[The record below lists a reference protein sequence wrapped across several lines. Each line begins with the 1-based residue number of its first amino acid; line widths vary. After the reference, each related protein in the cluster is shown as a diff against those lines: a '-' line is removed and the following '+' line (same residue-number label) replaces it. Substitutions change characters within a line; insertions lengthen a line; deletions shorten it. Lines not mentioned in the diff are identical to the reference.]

1 MKAIENKKKKHPV
14 LKVGLGLIIVLALT
28 VRIYTYFGGF
38 GTGPCADVEELG
50 RYAGT
55 VESISI
61 PEGTRIVAL
70 GEASHGNIEFQQL
83 KLDVFKL
90 LVEREGVR
98 AFVLEGDFGGCE
110 YVNRYIHGGDG
121 TAAEAAAAIGFAI
134 YRTDEMAEL
143 ISYMRE
149 YNESAQEGDDLRFYG
164 IDMQRYGYSYAYLA
178 EAVKT
183 MGLDSTELERIWDGE
198 DIDSRYSAEQR
209 AEILTGIKEGLAC
222 MEGEEAAM
230 AEHFAEILLQ
240 NIELEKVFDFAGVE
254 YTGINYTALRDKQM
268 AENTMWVLGMEEQRG
283 RKCIFVSGHNG
294 HVERVGNY
302 GSDDNKEMGN
312 LLADELGKEYFVIGT
327 DFYRSSCNLPK
338 GESGER
344 MKHTF
349 YSYDS
354 LAKAAKKTGVDRCWL
369 DFSEIPEDSG
379 LREQIDGTIYMGSL
393 GEGYSAFYMNFFPVT
408 YRIHRCPSELYD
420 GMILV
425 PEVHP
430 TEIRN

>member
-1 MKAIENKKKKHPV
+1 MEDTNYKKKKHPV
-14 LKVGLGLIIVLALT
+14 LKTGLCLVILLALT

-50 RYAGT
+50 RYARP
-55 VESISI
+55 VEEISI
-61 PEGTRIVAL
+61 PDGTRIVAL
-70 GEASHGNIEFQQL
+70 GEASHGNVEFQQL
-83 KLDVFKL
+83 KLDVFRL

-149 YNESAQEGDDLRFYG
+149 YNEKAEEGDDLRFYG
-164 IDMQRYGYSYAYLA
+164 IDMQRYGYNYQYLT

-183 MGLDSTELERIWDGE
+183 MGLNAAELELIWNGE

-209 AEILTGIKEGLAC
+209 AGILTEIKEELAGI
-222 MEGEEAAM
+222 EGEEAAM

-240 NIELEKVFDFAGVE
+240 NIELEKAYDFSGVE
-254 YTGINYTALRDKQM
+254 YTGMNYTALRDKQM
-268 AENTMWVLGMEEQRG
+268 AENTLWVLGMEEQRG
-283 RKCIFVSGHNG
+283 RNCIFVSGHNG

-302 GSDDNKEMGN
+302 GSDNKEMGN
-312 LLADELGKEYFVIGT
+312 LLADELGEEYFVIGT

-338 GESGER
+338 GGDGGR

-349 YSYDS
+349 YSYDP
-354 LAKAAKKTGVDRCWL
+354 LAKAAKQSGVDRCWL
-369 DFSEIPEDSG
+369 DFSEIPENSS
-379 LREQIDGTIYMGSL
+379 LQEQIAGTIYMGSL
-393 GEGYSAFYMNFFPVT
+393 GEGYNAFYMNFFPVT
-408 YRIHRCPSELYD
+408 YRIHRCPAELYD

-430 TEIRN
+430 TEIRD

>member
-1 MKAIENKKKKHPV
+1 MKDTDYKKKKHPV
-14 LKVGLGLIIVLALT
+14 LKTGLCLVILLALT

-38 GTGPCADVEELG
+38 GTGSCADVEELG
-50 RYAGT
+50 RYARP
-55 VESISI
+55 VEEISI
-61 PEGTRIVAL
+61 PDGTRIVAL
-70 GEASHGNIEFQQL
+70 GEASHGNVEFQQL
-83 KLDVFKL
+83 KLDVFRL

-110 YVNRYIHGGDG
+110 YANRYIHGGDG

-149 YNESAQEGDDLRFYG
+149 YNEKAEEGDDLRFYG
-164 IDMQRYGYSYAYLA
+164 IDMQRYGYNYQYLA

-183 MGLDSTELERIWDGE
+183 MGLNATELELIWNGE

-209 AEILTGIKEGLAC
+209 AGILTEIKEEFAD

-240 NIELEKVFDFAGVE
+240 NIELEKAYDFTGVE
-254 YTGINYTALRDKQM
+254 YTGINYSALRDKQM
-268 AENTMWVLGMEEQRG
+268 AENTLWVLGMEEQRG
-283 RKCIFVSGHNG
+283 RNCIFVSGHNG

-302 GSDDNKEMGN
+302 GSDNKEMGN
-312 LLADELGKEYFVIGT
+312 LLADELGEEYFVIGT

-338 GESGER
+338 GGDGGR

-349 YSYDS
+349 YSYDP
-354 LAKAAKKTGVDRCWL
+354 LAKAAKKSGVDRCWL
-369 DFSEIPEDSG
+369 DFSEIPGDSG
-379 LREQIDGTIYMGSL
+379 LQEQIAGTIYMGSL
-393 GEGYSAFYMNFFPVT
+393 GEGYNAFYMNFFPVT
-408 YRIHRCPSELYD
+408 YRIHRCPAELYD

-430 TEIRN
+430 TEIRD

>member
-1 MKAIENKKKKHPV
+1 MKEIDKKKKKHPV
-14 LKVGLGLIIVLALT
+14 LKVGLCLIILLALT

-38 GTGPCADVEELG
+38 GTGSCADVEELG
-50 RYAGT
+50 RYAET
-55 VESISI
+55 VENISI
-61 PEGTRIVAL
+61 PDGTRIVAL

-83 KLDVFKL
+83 KLDVFRL
-90 LVEREGVR
+90 LVEKEGVR

-110 YVNRYIHGGDG
+110 YVNRYIHGGEG
-121 TAAEAAAAIGFAI
+121 TAEEAAAAIGFAI

-149 YNESAQEGDDLRFYG
+149 YNENAGEGDDLRFYG
-164 IDMQRYGYSYAYLA
+164 IDMQRYAYNYRYLT
-178 EAVKT
+178 EAVNAL
-183 MGLDSTELERIWDGE
+183 GLDASELELIWNGE
-198 DIDSRYSAEQR
+198 DIDSQYSAEQR
-209 AEILTGIKEGLAC
+209 AGILTEIQEELAGI
-222 MEGEEAAM
+222 EGEEAAM

-240 NIELEKVFDFAGVE
+240 NIELEKIFDFSGVE
-254 YTGINYTALRDKQM
+254 YTGINYTVLRDKQM
-268 AENTMWVLGMEEQRG
+268 AENTMWVLRMEEQRG
-283 RKCIFVSGHNG
+283 NKCIFVSGHNG

-349 YSYDS
+349 YSYDP
-354 LAKAAKKTGVDRCWL
+354 LAKAAKKIGVDMCWL
-369 DFSEIPEDSG
+369 DFSKIPEDSS
-379 LREQIDGTIYMGSL
+379 LREQIAGTIYMGSL
-393 GEGYSAFYMNFFPVT
+393 GEGYNAFYMNFFPVT

-425 PEVHP
+425 PEAHP
-430 TEIRN
+430 TEIRD

>member
-1 MKAIENKKKKHPV
+1 MEEKIKKKKHPV
-14 LKVGLGLIIVLALT
+14 LKVGLCLLILLALA

-38 GTGPCADVEELG
+38 GTGPCADVNELG
-50 RYAGT
+50 RYAKA
-55 VESISI
+55 VENISI

-83 KLDVFKL
+83 KLDVFRL

-149 YNESAQEGDDLRFYG
+149 YNEKAGEGDDLRFYG
-164 IDMQRYGYSYAYLA
+164 MDMQRYAYNYRYLT
-178 EAVKT
+178 EAVNAL
-183 MGLDSTELERIWDGE
+183 GLDATELGLIWNGE
-198 DIDSRYSAEQR
+198 DIDTQYSAEQR
-209 AEILTGIKEGLAC
+209 AEILTGIKEELADI
-222 MEGEEAAM
+222 EGEEAAM

-254 YTGINYTALRDKQM
+254 YTGINYTALRDKLM

-283 RKCIFVSGHNG
+283 NKCIFVSGHNG
-294 HVERVGNY
+294 HVERVGYY
-302 GSDDNKEMGN
+302 GSGDNKEMGN

-338 GESGER
+338 GESSER

-354 LAKAAKKTGVDRCWL
+354 LAKAAKKAGVDMCWL
-369 DFSEIPEDSG
+369 DFSEVPEDSS

-393 GEGYSAFYMNFFPVT
+393 GEGYNALYMNFFPVT
-408 YRIHRCPSELYD
+408 YRIYRSPSELYD

-425 PEVHP
+425 PEAHP
-430 TEIRN
+430 TEIRD